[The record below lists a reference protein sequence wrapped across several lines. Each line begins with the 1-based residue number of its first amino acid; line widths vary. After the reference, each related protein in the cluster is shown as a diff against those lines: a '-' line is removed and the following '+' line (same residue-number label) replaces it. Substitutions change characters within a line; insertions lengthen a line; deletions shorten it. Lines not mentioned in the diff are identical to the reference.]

1 MSTYRL
7 KDFVDPI
14 AITVQDPAN
23 SGFERFVGLE
33 HYDSNELVIKRFSGV
48 ELLTTNAKAFQKN
61 DLLIARRNVYLRRA
75 GVVYFD
81 GITSGDSI
89 VLRVKE
95 DCEKQTGISRELA
108 QRVLPLV
115 LNTDRFWIYANKH
128 ADGMN
133 SKRIS
138 KDTLLDYEFDLPS
151 IEEQKVL
158 ADKLW
163 AAYKVKESYRQLLF
177 TTDEMLKAK
186 FQEMFGD
193 VDNNKH
199 NFPVEALGKICEC
212 YAGATPSTEKSEYW
226 NGGTIPWMSSGEV
239 HKKFVTYTD
248 AFITTEGYN
257 HSSTKMV
264 PIHSIVVALAGQG
277 KTRGT
282 VAVNEI
288 ELCTN
293 QSLCAIVPSS
303 TINYLYLF
311 HNLNSRYLEIRNM
324 AGDIAGRG
332 GLNLKIINS
341 IKVILPP
348 MELQQQFAEI
358 ATQAE
363 ATKAS
368 LRASIEAIDRVIRS
382 LINQ

>member
-7 KDFVDPI
+7 RDFVDPI

-95 DCEKQTGISRELA
+95 NCEKQTGINRELA
-108 QRVLPLV
+108 QRILPLV
-115 LNTDRFWIYANKH
+115 LNTDKFWIYANKH

-163 AAYKVKESYRQLLF
+163 AAYRVKEAYRQLLS
-177 TTDEMLKAK
+177 TTDDMLKAK
-186 FQEMFGD
+186 FQEMFD
-193 VDNNKH
+193 FQDLDLTNPTNDFDKYC
-199 NFPVEALGKICEC
+199 FDATSSATKIP
-212 YAGATPSTEKSEYW
+212 AG
-226 NGGTIPWMSSGEV
+226 
-239 HKKFVTYTD
+239 
-248 AFITTEGYN
+248 
-257 HSSTKMV
+257 
-264 PIHSIVVALAGQG
+264 
-277 KTRGT
+277 
-282 VAVNEI
+282 
-288 ELCTN
+288 
-293 QSLCAIVPSS
+293 
-303 TINYLYLF
+303 NYLDEGKYAI
-311 HNLNSRYLEIRNM
+311 YDQGQEK
-324 AGDIAGRG
+324 DIAGFTNTEDGVNKDYPVILFGDHSRVIKFINEPFFIG
-332 GLNLKIINS
+332 ADGVKIIRVKDEKTLLPYFLFYDLLYHNIPNTGYNRHFKY
-341 IKVILPP
+341 IKMLKLTVPP

-368 LRASIEAIDRVIRS
+368 LRSSIEAIDRVIRS

>member
-7 KDFVDPI
+7 RDFVDPI

-95 DCEKQTGISRELA
+95 NCEKQTGINRELA
-108 QRVLPLV
+108 QRILPLV
-115 LNTDRFWIYANKH
+115 LNTDKFWIYANKH

-163 AAYKVKESYRQLLF
+163 AAYKVKESYRQLLS

-186 FQEMFGD
+186 FQEMFVDKGWPLEKLPNIAKYSIGLTYKPSD
-193 VDNNKH
+193 VSEDGVVVLRSGNIVDGQIDLEDIVRVTTKFKDELYVQKDDILMCSRNGSAKL
-199 NFPVEALGKICEC
+199 VGKVALIPALSEPMT
-212 YAGATPSTEKSEYW
+212 YGAFMTVIRSPYNRYLVQYFQTKEFRKQLSGSKSSVM
-226 NGGTIPWMSSGEV
+226 NQ
-239 HKKFVTYTD
+239 VTQ
-248 AFITTEGYN
+248 
-257 HSSTKMV
+257 KMLDD
-264 PIHSIVVALAGQG
+264 IVVPLP
-277 KTRGT
+277 
-282 VAVNEI
+282 NEKM
-288 ELCTN
+288 
-293 QSLCAIVPSS
+293 
-303 TINYLYLF
+303 IN
-311 HNLNSRYLEIRNM
+311 
-324 AGDIAGRG
+324 
-332 GLNLKIINS
+332 
-341 IKVILPP
+341 
-348 MELQQQFAEI
+348 QFAEI